1 MNLKLPAVLVLAT
14 LSLTACFGGP
24 PSNDTVRALI
34 EQNGQEA
41 ALAQANLFRTKPM
54 TDEDKANLP
63 NAFRDIEVSDCR
75 EDEAVES
82 EYLCFVKM
90 NVKSPL
96 GPVVAVEEDVR
107 IRKSQEGEWR
117 LVSNK

>member
-24 PSNDTVRALI
+24 PSKDTVLELI

-41 ALAQANLFRTKPM
+41 AL
-54 TDEDKANLP
+54 
-63 NAFRDIEVSDCR
+63 EVSDCR

-96 GPVVAVEEDVR
+96 GPVVAVEEDIR
-107 IRKSQEGEWR
+107 IRMSQEGEWR

>member
-1 MNLKLPAVLVLAT
+1 MKFKMPAVLVLAT

-24 PSNDTVRALI
+24 PSNDTVLELI
-34 EQNGQEA
+34 KQNGQEA
-41 ALAQANLFRTKPM
+41 AQAQANMFRTKPM
-54 TDEDKANLP
+54 TDEEIENLP

-75 EDEAVES
+75 EDEAVEF

-90 NVKSPL
+90 IVKSPL
-96 GPVVAVEEDVR
+96 GPVVPVEEDIR
-107 IRKSQEGEWR
+107 IRKSKEGEWR

>member
-1 MNLKLPAVLVLAT
+1 MKLSAVLLLAT
-14 LSLTACFGGP
+14 LPLTACFSGP
-24 PSNDTVRALI
+24 PSNDTVRELI
-34 EQNGQEA
+34 EQNRQEA

-63 NAFRDIEVSDCR
+63 NAFQDIEVSDCR

-96 GPVVAVEEDVR
+96 GPVVAVEEDIR